1 MRAASISSSDFP
13 LVSGILHNI
22 KKNPTKAIA
31 AKMKNVAAS
40 PIFSN
45 SQGNN
50 KGTIKLA
57 NPLKKLAIEIAFA
70 LN

>member
-1 MRAASISSSDFP
+1 MRAASISSSDLP
-13 LVSGILHNI
+13 LVSGILHNM
-22 KKNPTKAIA
+22 KKNPTKAID

-45 SQGNN
+45 SQRKN
-50 KGTIKLA
+50 KGMIKLD
-57 NPLKKLAIEIAFA
+57 NPLKKPAIEIAFA